1 MAKISRS
8 VVGAALFLALLSFQA
23 KAVLA
28 FCGFFVAKVD
38 AELFNNRSEV
48 AIARTDNR
56 TTYNLAFNY
65 KGAPKD
71 FALVL
76 PVPVVLRKEDVKV
89 VDAQLFQRLDDF
101 SAPRLVRYDSGFL
114 EGDATVNR
122 NAQPVPASGAPVRVL
137 ERFTVGEYDVVI
149 LSANESNALETWLRE
164 NDYKTPRGAAR
175 YLRPYID
182 AGMYF
187 FVVRVNLE
195 EQEKLGFQQLRPLQF
210 GVPNGGEIML
220 PFQMGKINAE
230 DKQSVIVYFL
240 TTQGRVEAKN
250 YTNVMI
256 PSNFNVPEEI
266 EPRFGEFY
274 QDLLAATIK
283 ATGRETVVTEYAWD
297 TGSCDPCSTQPLNGS
312 ELRALGMNQ
321 DSAFITRMHLQY
333 TKNTYN
339 QDLIFRLTRDTRT
352 YQGRYILT
360 PNSELVSAEV
370 QNTAEVRAPYGKLLS
385 AFPLQNLF
393 TKHSP

>member
-1 MAKISRS
+1 MKISRS

-48 AIARTDNR
+48 AIARTDSR

-76 PVPVVLRKEDVKV
+76 PVPVVLKKEDVKV
-89 VDAQLFQRLDDF
+89 IDAQLFDRLDDF
-101 SAPRLVRYDSGFL
+101 SAPRLVRYDNTYL
-114 EGDATVNR
+114 EGDTTVNR
-122 NAQPVPASGAPVRVL
+122 SAQPVPSAGAPVQVL

-164 NDYKTPRGAAR
+164 NDYKTPRGAAP

-182 AGMYF
+182 GGMYF

-230 DKQSVIVYFL
+230 DKQSVIIYFL
-240 TTQGRVEAKN
+240 TAQGRVEAKN

-256 PSNFNVPEEI
+256 PSNFNVPEQI

-339 QDLIFRLTRDTRT
+339 QDLVFRVTRDTRT

-360 PNSELVSAEV
+360 PKSDLVSIEAP
-370 QNTAEVRAPYGKLLS
+370 NTAEVRAPYGKLLS

-393 TKHSP
+393 TKYSP